1 MDRREQKAGHK
12 RAERARRH
20 QEGFVRVEEW
30 VPKGHASR
38 VKAMLRELREKEEKV
53 LETSTHI
60 SDDVLDDE
68 SGGQDEQD

>member
-12 RAERARRH
+12 RAERARRR

-30 VPKGHASR
+30 VPKGHAQR
-38 VKAMLRELREKEEKV
+38 VKAILKKLREREEKV
-53 LETSTHI
+53 LETNT
-60 SDDVLDDE
+60 